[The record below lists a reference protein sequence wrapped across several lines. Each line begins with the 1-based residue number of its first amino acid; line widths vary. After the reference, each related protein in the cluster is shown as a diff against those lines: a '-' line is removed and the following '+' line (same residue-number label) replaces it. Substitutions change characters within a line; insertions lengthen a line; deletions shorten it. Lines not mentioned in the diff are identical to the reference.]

1 MLIILTIFLVIS
13 TVIMVFLKKNREML
27 LLLGLCI
34 CLMMEIAGVMIYI
47 AKKGGI
53 SYNVMQFFYFT
64 DALRDKFRYLY
75 ISLGQLGF
83 LITLGRLF
91 FPYFLLNL
99 ALSYSMIEAIR
110 RNNRLKTITLILP
123 VLTTVLY
130 YPSIYHKLVDT
141 RESWQIYLAEGSMIW
156 IVAYLITATVL
167 LMVEY
172 ASITIKLCRVQFRK
186 IIISLLALTGIYL
199 LYCRQDPGQ
208 VYKFYSSPFAWNRG
222 IGYLQGNPTLIS
234 YITLIT
240 VSVVCCVMGFY
251 SLFSFTS
258 DNYTESKDD
267 AIIRR
272 KFDTARIGA
281 SMFLHSMKNQILSN
295 KVIYKRISNLF
306 EHEPTDMVKLK
317 EYISALENANTN
329 MLNRMEEL
337 YRHVKA
343 NEIYM
348 VPVSMEEIVEAAV
361 SRFHEKYPD
370 VKVNET
376 FSGEMQILADKSHL
390 SEAVCNI
397 IANGY
402 ESMLEAET
410 AKERSIE
417 IKCYNERLY
426 SVIEIKDYG
435 KGMNKKL
442 KKKAFDP
449 FFSSK
454 NSNHNWGMGLYYVRE
469 IVKSHLGQIN
479 IESAE
484 GRGSSFYIM
493 LPRYK

>member
-1 MLIILTIFLVIS
+1 
-13 TVIMVFLKKNREML
+13 
-27 LLLGLCI
+27 
-34 CLMMEIAGVMIYI
+34 
-47 AKKGGI
+47 
-53 SYNVMQFFYFT
+53 
-64 DALRDKFRYLY
+64 
-75 ISLGQLGF
+75 
-83 LITLGRLF
+83 
-91 FPYFLLNL
+91 
-99 ALSYSMIEAIR
+99 MIEAIR

-141 RESWQIYLAEGSMIW
+141 RESWQIYMAEGSMIW
-156 IVAYLITATVL
+156 IVAYLIIATVL

-172 ASITIKLCRVQFRK
+172 ASITMKLCKVQFRK

-208 VYKFYSSPFAWNRG
+208 VYKFYSSPFAWNKG

-281 SMFLHSMKNQILSN
+281 SMFVHSMKNQILSN

-306 EHEPTDMVKLK
+306 ENETPDMVKLK

-329 MLNRMEEL
+329 MLNRVEEL

-348 VPVSMEEIVEAAV
+348 VPVPIGEIVESAV
-361 SRFHEKYPD
+361 DRFHEKYPD
-370 VKVNET
+370 AKVVKS

-402 ESMLEAET
+402 ESMVEAGT
-410 AKERSIE
+410 AKNRSIE
-417 IKCYNERLY
+417 IRCYNERLY

-469 IVKSHLGQIN
+469 IVKSHLGLIN
-479 IESAE
+479 IESVE
-484 GRGSSFYIM
+484 GRGSSFFIM